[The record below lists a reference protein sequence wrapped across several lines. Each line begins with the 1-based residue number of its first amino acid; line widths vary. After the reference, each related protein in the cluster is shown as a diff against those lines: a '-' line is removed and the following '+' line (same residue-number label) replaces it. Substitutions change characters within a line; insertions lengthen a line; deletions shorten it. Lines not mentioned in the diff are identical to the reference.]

1 MKIQT
6 LTDADAVAKE
16 AARLIAVESRTS
28 VAARGRF
35 IIAVSGGKTPW

>member
-6 LTDADAVAKE
+6 LADANAVANE
-16 AARLIAVESRTS
+16 AAMLIAVESRTS

-35 IIAVSGGKTPW
+35 VRSVRAT